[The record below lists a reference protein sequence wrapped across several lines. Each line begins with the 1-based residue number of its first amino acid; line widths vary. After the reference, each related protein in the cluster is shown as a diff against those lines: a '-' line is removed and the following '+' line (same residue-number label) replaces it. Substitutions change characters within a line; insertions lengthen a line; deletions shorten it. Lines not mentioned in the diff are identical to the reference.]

1 MPSSYVSADPASFDN
16 ISKDVLVKTL
26 FGKRFTQGV
35 SGERERGSLFMDS
48 WLGLEDGEIPNSA
61 PYENFDWYLS
71 FLECDIKFQAT

>member
-1 MPSSYVSADPASFDN
+1 MSYVSADPASFDN

-26 FGKRFTQGV
+26 LGKRFTQGV

-48 WLGLEDGEIPNSA
+48 CLGLGNGEIPNSA

-71 FLECDIKFQAT
+71 FLERDNKFQAT